1 VDYASCP
8 TEVVNSPIEVVWNL
22 LTNPAGW
29 GGFFDLRVLGVE
41 PAGQAQVGQRVR
53 AETGPRS
60 LHLKVGFKFTEI
72 DAERHRLGFDVELPF
87 GIKVREE
94 MDCALVSAGSC
105 RVNYHCNFEFP
116 SGIRGRALRLL
127 VRRGLD
133 SGPRDSLQRLKRAA
147 EAGVGEGHRA

>member
-8 TEVVNSPIEVVWNL
+8 TEVVNAPIEVVWNL

-29 GGFFDLRVLGVE
+29 GGFFDLRVVGVE

-53 AETGPRS
+53 GETWSRS

-72 DAERHRLGFDVELPF
+72 DAERHRLVFDVELPF
-87 GIKVREE
+87 GIRVREE
-94 MDCALVSAGSC
+94 IDYASVSAVSC

-116 SGIRGRALRLL
+116 SGIRGRVVQLL

-133 SGPRDSLQRLKRAA
+133 TGPRDSLRRLKRAA
-147 EAGVGEGHRA
+147 EAGAG